1 MHQGAHEMILEMIAF
16 RDPNVVAVK
25 AFFGDDLK
33 INFCGKLSTDPQPL
47 VRLELLRTIGD
58 WLLHLPERKDHEK
71 WLMPYVM
78 SALNDTESPQV

>member
-33 INFCGKLSTDPQPL
+33 VIHCNQL
-47 VRLELLRTIGD
+47 VSHHAHHIQTYIVYKYLFGSQSF
-58 WLLHLPERKDHEK
+58 HFSH
-71 WLMPYVM
+71 
-78 SALNDTESPQV
+78 